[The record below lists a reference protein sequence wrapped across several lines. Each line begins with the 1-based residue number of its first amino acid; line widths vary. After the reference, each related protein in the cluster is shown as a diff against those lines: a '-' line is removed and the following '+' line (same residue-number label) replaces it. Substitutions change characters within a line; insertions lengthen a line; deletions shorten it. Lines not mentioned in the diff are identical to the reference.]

1 MPGIFCSISFGD
13 FQFVEIVY
21 AIIGTFIGIF
31 IPLFIDKTRARKQ
44 EKDARNKLLSSLNR
58 ELDSVRLL
66 IEEYRDPSHQYDIF
80 SFSTFVWQ
88 SIISAGMLPDMLAD
102 KNIQAE
108 LLLEIY
114 SDLALL
120 QELHD
125 EFCQCNNQE
134 DLPMIYDSILQERN
148 EVYDKIT
155 QYRSAGDGR

>member
-1 MPGIFCSISFGD
+1 
-13 FQFVEIVY
+13 
-21 AIIGTFIGIF
+21 
-31 IPLFIDKTRARKQ
+31 
-44 EKDARNKLLSSLNR
+44 
-58 ELDSVRLL
+58 
-66 IEEYRDPSHQYDIF
+66 
-80 SFSTFVWQ
+80 
-88 SIISAGMLPDMLAD
+88 MLPDMLAD

-108 LLLEIY
+108 LLIEIY

-155 QYRSAGDGR
+155 RYRSAGNGR

>member
-1 MPGIFCSISFGD
+1 MPGVFCSISFGD
-13 FQFVEIVY
+13 FQWVEIIY
-21 AIIGTFIGIF
+21 GIIGSFIGIF
-31 IPLFIDKTRARKQ
+31 VPLFIEKISARKQ
-44 EKDARNKLLSSLNR
+44 EKEARNKLLSSLNR
-58 ELDSVRLL
+58 ELDSVKAL

-108 LLLEIY
+108 LLIEIY

-155 QYRSAGDGR
+155 RYRSAGNGR